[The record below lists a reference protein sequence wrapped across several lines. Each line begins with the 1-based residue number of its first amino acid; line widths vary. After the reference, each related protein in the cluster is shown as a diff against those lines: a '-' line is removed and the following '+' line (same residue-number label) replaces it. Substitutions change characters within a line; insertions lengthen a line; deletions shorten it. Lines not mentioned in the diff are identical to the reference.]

1 MTEPVLLALISSA
14 GLIGVALVTAVLAP
28 VVLARLK
35 SIEQQV
41 ANDHRKP
48 DGTPLNLRD
57 DLDTKHDENKGIML
71 AIQRDVAWLMRQ
83 QAETDHRLDSV
94 EDTLQGKRKQ

>member
-1 MTEPVLLALISSA
+1 MTEPVLLALISGAS
-14 GLIGVALVTAVLAP
+14 LIGVALVTAVLAP
-28 VVLARLK
+28 VILTRLK

-48 DGTPLNLRD
+48 DGSPLNLRD

-71 AIQRDVAWLMRQ
+71 AIQRDIAWLMRQ
-83 QAETDHRLDSV
+83 QAETDHRLDDV
-94 EDTLQGKRKQ
+94 EDTIQGKRKQ